1 MALPVVELILE
12 LIRRSV
18 RPTVALRAV
27 ATGFG
32 CRVLVVDLVVRIP
45 VLILRSFVVVVA
57 TCILQALFLNLL
69 ELLLGAIVVILLLV
83 VCTPLLFIA
92 LDFFA

>member
-1 MALPVVELILE
+1 
-12 LIRRSV
+12 
-18 RPTVALRAV
+18 LRAV

-32 CRVLVVDLVVRIP
+32 GRVLVVDLVVRIP